1 MKTIRLQTDRPKIAF
16 MVMAALYYSMRH
28 PAAATRLPIKMSRVL
43 FGSGI
48 GNSTLH
54 LLKRLTWQ
62 IETGECLPVFE
73 AVLPDQAMK
82 VEDCSVVFHPMLTAC
97 VSGEDPTL
105 CRVGLFHGMT
115 DISTLAFEYAE
126 KEIDREWADWTPQ
139 SLEKLFLSDL
149 RAKQTPAGS
158 AIHRKVKFCPVCR
171 KPLGTLIYGAAKNLK
186 KAMGSRSFAKTP
198 LIVGSPATPEPRPK
212 WMCPGCG
219 LIIWQR
225 L

>member
-1 MKTIRLQTDRPKIAF
+1 MKPIRLQTDRPKIAF

-28 PAAATRLPIKMSRVL
+28 PAAVTRLPIKMSRVL

-54 LLKRLTWQ
+54 LFGRLTWKT
-62 IETGECLPVFE
+62 ETGECLPVFE
-73 AVLPDQAMK
+73 AVLPDQLMK
-82 VEDCSVVFHPMLTAC
+82 VEDCRVVFHPTLTAYVC
-97 VSGEDPTL
+97 GEDPAL
-105 CRVGLFHGMT
+105 CRAGLFHGMT
-115 DISTLAFEYAE
+115 DVSSLAFEYVE
-126 KEIDREWADWTPQ
+126 KEINGEWAAWMPQ

-158 AIHRKVKFCPVCR
+158 AIRRKVRFCPVCR
-171 KPLGTLIYGAAKNLK
+171 KPLGTLIYGVAKDLK
-186 KAMGSRSFAKTP
+186 KAIESRNLAKTP
-198 LIVGSPATPEPRPK
+198 LIVGSPAMPEPRPR

-225 L
+225 Q